1 MLARRDSMNLKLLIL
16 LLLVASCSPKSRS
29 PVLATVNGDSI
40 TLQEFQKALGM
51 EEWKFGSEIGLT
63 GERLKQLKTKVV
75 ESLLKDRILLEE
87 ARAKGV
93 KVTEFEV
100 KESLDHFKKA
110 YPKEEDFN
118 KLLEAKGLT
127 LKDFEEHRKREL
139 TIKKLMD
146 IVGKEQASI
155 SDEEIKSYYD
165 THSQEFEQICFH
177 LKINELSPVVKT
189 PYGFH
194 IFQVLEMRE
203 AGQSAFDE
211 VREEIRE
218 RMVGTKGRGLFQSW
232 YEGLRAKAKIEVRTE
247 LLEEKL

>member
-1 MLARRDSMNLKLLIL
+1 ML
-16 LLLVASCSPKSRS
+16 VGGAS
-29 PVLATVNGDSI
+29 
-40 TLQEFQKALGM
+40 
-51 EEWKFGSEIGLT
+51 
-63 GERLKQLKTKVV
+63 
-75 ESLLKDRILLEE
+75 
-87 ARAKGV
+87 
-93 KVTEFEV
+93 
-100 KESLDHFKKA
+100 
-110 YPKEEDFN
+110 
-118 KLLEAKGLT
+118 
-127 LKDFEEHRKREL
+127 FEEVARKYSLSPDRKQGGDL
-139 TIKKLMD
+139 GWF
-146 IVGKEQASI
+146 GKGI
-155 SDEEIKSYYD
+155 MP
-165 THSQEFEQICFH
+165 QEFEQICFH